1 MEKILVDVRVAAL
14 EQNYDVWIPT
24 ESKLGEIRLLVSA
37 AIAEL
42 SGDSYQIEDEAALCS
57 MDKNKVY
64 PTNITVLQA
73 GIEQGECLLLI

>member
-1 MEKILVDVRVAAL
+1 MEKILVDFRVAAL
-14 EQNYDVWIPT
+14 EENYDVWIPI
-24 ESKLGEIRLLVSA
+24 ESTLEEIRLLVSA

-42 SGDSYQIEDEAALCS
+42 SGNSYQIEEEAALCS

-64 PTNITVLQA
+64 PMNITVLQA